1 MALIQSFSQFLT
13 PYDGDGMVGYLK
25 NSKNLYSYL
34 VPPHKE
40 KLLDKASQ
48 LFVMAVGM
56 DSYVNIPDMTK
67 NDIPLLQSCGR

>member
-1 MALIQSFSQFLT
+1 MMKILE
-13 PYDGDGMVGYLK
+13 
-25 NSKNLYSYL
+25 NLYSYL

-40 KLLDKASQ
+40 KLVDKASQ